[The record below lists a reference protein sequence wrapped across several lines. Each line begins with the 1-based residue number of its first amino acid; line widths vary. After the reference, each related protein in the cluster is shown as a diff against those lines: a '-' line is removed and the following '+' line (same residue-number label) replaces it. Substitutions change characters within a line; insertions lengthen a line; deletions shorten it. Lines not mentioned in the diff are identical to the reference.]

1 VSESRLQI
9 PTVKRRRKKTLKYG
23 NLAEW
28 RQFGIGKLR
37 LADETSIAV
46 KQAQAQNYCCFCEL
60 LGIKTIK
67 KTVLHKK
74 NQSNDFVNYMQ
85 KGNTRQCGWS
95 CRATDDMTSRL

>member
-37 LADETSIAV
+37 LAFETSIAV
-46 KQAQAQNYCCFCEL
+46 KQAEAQNYCCFCEL

-74 NQSNDFVNYMQ
+74 NQSNDFVNYITLDSVGGLVVLLMI
-85 KGNTRQCGWS
+85 
-95 CRATDDMTSRL
+95 